1 MTDTTNE
8 QPDPEIDPVRA
19 DADLAPSMPG
29 TADGA
34 PTGGVELDE
43 DEVAEAVVPD
53 DKSID
58 GPQAGHA

>member
-1 MTDTTNE
+1 MTDSPIE
-8 QPDPEIDPVRA
+8 PERA
-19 DADLAPSMPG
+19 DPDLAPSVPG

-34 PTGGVELDE
+34 PTDGVEIDE
-43 DEVAEAVVPD
+43 ATQAEAVVPD